1 MLCTLGCARPSRKS
15 QSIRS
20 KNRDETWEWLG
31 VEDGNRPRR
40 RAVAGPRGPGR
51 WAADPSLTEGSGAI
65 LRGHA
70 RRTAGGQF
78 ANPPTA
84 PSVGGV
90 EPLCPVGLDDRGFTP
105 PFGGV
110 RNSLK
115 DKNLSLSPPTLSGIW
130 TNGGVNAGATGFHP
144 AKAWRSEEA
153 ASGAQATGGARR
165 RMCAR
170 PVLGACRL
178 AARQRGEA

>member
-1 MLCTLGCARPSRKS
+1 MHPAR
-15 QSIRS
+15 
-20 KNRDETWEWLG
+20 E
-31 VEDGNRPRR
+31 
-40 RAVAGPRGPGR
+40 
-51 WAADPSLTEGSGAI
+51 AA
-65 LRGHA
+65 R
-70 RRTAGGQF
+70 QF
-78 ANPPTA
+78 ANPATA
-84 PSVGGV
+84 TYVG
-90 EPLCPVGLDDRGFTP
+90 ELDPLRAVRLDDSGFSP

-110 RNSLK
+110 RKRLK
-115 DKNLSLSPPTLSGIW
+115 DNNLSLTPPTLSGIW
-130 TNGGVNAGATGFHP
+130 TNGGVNAGARVFHF